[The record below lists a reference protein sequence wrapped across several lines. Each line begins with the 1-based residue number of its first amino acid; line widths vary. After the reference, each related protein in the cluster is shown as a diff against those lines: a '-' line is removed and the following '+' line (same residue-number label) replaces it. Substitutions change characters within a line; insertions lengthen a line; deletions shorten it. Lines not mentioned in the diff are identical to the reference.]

1 MGAMKNKA
9 GKNTH
14 KMKKPSTT
22 PSQAASAMVI
32 NGNAMNSIKIN
43 AIMAESEALNRLV
56 AVVAKADSK
65 K

>member
-1 MGAMKNKA
+1 MGAMKNRI
-9 GKNTH
+9 GITSH
-14 KMKKPSTT
+14 KTVKPSLM

-32 NGNAMNSIKIN
+32 NGNAMNNIKIN

-56 AVVAKADSK
+56 AAVAKADSK